1 MSNGPVAETYKERLK
16 STGRRVGEYG
26 VALLL
31 VLCFF
36 LSFLGILGILFPS
49 GLGLGDLMRIR
60 DLSLAGRE
68 EGGGWE
74 HVAIPGWE
82 GQPAGKTPQA
92 IAVLSTLRNEVKSRG
107 AGSIAWQQAV
117 VGMRLA
123 SRDAVQTSRQSGA
136 SIRFSGKD
144 SIEMGEN
151 SLVILRKVEQ
161 DPVRLTKRSTLLVI
175 DGEFRGNLGGAEKQ
189 TFDFELGKSGA
200 RARIAS
206 GGEGGGPAEFQ
217 INVNPDRTTT
227 LSMYK
232 GSADVAASGT
242 TVRLEANTATTVLES
257 GAASAPVALPSSP
270 VLSSPANDAVF
281 FYRSL
286 PPIVSLA
293 WNVLEGTDSY
303 RIVLARDREFRDI
316 VAREDLVR
324 PSFVHGNL
332 KEGTYYWRVSGKKK
346 WAEGP
351 PSGTGQLRIVKDTL
365 APDLRVEA
373 AGGGDGKERGLLKG
387 ASEPGA
393 TVFVA
398 GNRVPVA
405 ETGDF
410 ECDVKL
416 ARGVNQI
423 VVEAVDPAGNVA
435 YRTMRLNRTF

>member
-1 MSNGPVAETYKERLK
+1 MSNGPMAGSSGGRLK
-16 STGRRVGEYG
+16 STGKRIVEYG
-26 VALLL
+26 LALLL

-36 LSFLGILGILFPS
+36 LSLLGILGILFPS
-49 GLGLGDLMRIR
+49 GLGLKDLMRIR
-60 DLSLAGRE
+60 DLSFAGRE

-74 HVAIPGWE
+74 NVPLPGRE
-82 GQPAGKTPQA
+82 GQTAGRTPQA
-92 IAVLSTLRNEVKSRG
+92 VAVLSTVRNDVKSRG
-107 AGSIAWQQAV
+107 AGSIAWQQAT

-123 SRDAVQTSRQSGA
+123 SRDAVQTSRRSGA
-136 SIRFSGKD
+136 SIRFGAKD
-144 SIEMGEN
+144 SIEMEEN
-151 SLVILRKVEQ
+151 SLVIIRKVEQ
-161 DPVRLTKRSTLLVI
+161 DPVHLTKRSTLLVI
-175 DGEFRGNLGGAEKQ
+175 DGEFRGNLGGAEKK
-189 TFDFELGKSGA
+189 TFDIELGKSGA
-200 RARIAS
+200 RARITS

-217 INVNPDRTTT
+217 ITVNPDSTTT
-227 LSMYK
+227 LAMYK
-232 GSADVAASGT
+232 GSADVAARGT
-242 TVRLEANTATTVLES
+242 TVRLEPNTATTVLES

-286 PPIVSLA
+286 PPKISLVWDA
-293 WNVLEGTDSY
+293 LEGTDSY
-303 RIVLARDREFRDI
+303 RIVLARDQEFRDI

-351 PSGTGQLRIVKDTL
+351 PSGTGKFRIVKDTV
-365 APDLRVEA
+365 APDLRVEVA
-373 AGGGDGKERGLLKG
+373 DGGDGKERGLLKG

-405 ETGDF
+405 ETGEF
-410 ECDVKL
+410 ECDVRL

-435 YRTMRLNRTF
+435 YRTMRMNRTF